1 MAYEVVMPQMGA
13 DMKEGTLI
21 RWLKK
26 EGDEVQ
32 RGEPIAEIETDK
44 ANIEIE
50 AFEGGVFRKALANP
64 GDVVAVG
71 QVIAVLAARE
81 EDISKYE
88 GAAAAPERRP
98 EPALPTGRQA
108 MAAAARPSA
117 AQTQVQQPPGRG
129 DGRVHASPVA
139 RRIAEEKGVELTQV
153 RGTGPEGRIT
163 REDVEAFLQTR
174 TAGPS
179 PKPAEAPKEAPV
191 TSMSRMRQAI
201 ARRMAKSKREAPH
214 YYVTVEIDMTDAQR
228 FRAQLNA
235 ALGDQAHVSVNDLL
249 VKASAKALQRYPM
262 FNTWFV
268 DEQVQQQEAQNVCI
282 GIALEEGLI
291 APAILDCGRKSLVE
305 IAQASRSLAERAK
318 SGTLKP
324 DEYGSGTFTI
334 SNLGMYGID
343 ELIAIIQPPQTAILG
358 VGRVKPQPVARDGAV
373 EIAEVMQAA
382 LSGDHRVSDGAMGAQ
397 FLGEIKRLLES
408 PVTLLL

>member
-1 MAYEVVMPQMGA
+1 MAYEVIMPQMGA

-26 EGDEVQ
+26 EGEEVQ

-50 AFEGGVFRKALANP
+50 AFEGGVFRKALAGP

-71 QVIAVLAARE
+71 QVIAVLGAADEDVSKYEVPAAARE
-81 EDISKYE
+81 
-88 GAAAAPERRP
+88 R
-98 EPALPTGRQA
+98 EPA
-108 MAAAARPSA
+108 MATAARPA
-117 AQTQVQQPPGRG
+117 AVAQTLVQQQPSRG

-139 RRIAEEKGVELTQV
+139 RRMAEEKGVDLVQV

-163 REDVEAFLQTR
+163 REDVEAFLQGR
-174 TAGPS
+174 AAPPPS
-179 PKPAEAPKEAPV
+179 KPAEAPKEPALM
-191 TSMSRMRQAI
+191 SMSRMRQAI
-201 ARRMAKSKREAPH
+201 ARRMAASKREAPH
-214 YYVTVEIDMTDAQR
+214 YYVAVDIDMTEAQR

-235 ALGDQAHVSVNDLL
+235 ALGDQGHVSVNDLL
-249 VKASAKALQRYPM
+249 VKASALALQRYPM

-291 APAILDCGRKSLVE
+291 APAILDCGHKSLAE

-318 SGTLKP
+318 SGALKP
-324 DEYGSGTFTI
+324 DEYAAGTFTI

-358 VGRVKPQPVARDGAV
+358 VGRVKSQPVAREGAIEV
-373 EIAEVMQAA
+373 AEVMRAA
-382 LSGDHRVSDGAMGAQ
+382 LSGDHRVTDGALGAQ
-397 FLGEIKRLLES
+397 FLSEIKRLLES
-408 PVTLLL
+408 PVNLLL